1 MFLPT
6 RLFRRAIVLASLAV
20 PELPK
25 QSSAPARSPT
35 RAAAS
40 ADESTSVSAGP
51 QGRPLNGFAM
61 AGLLITMA
69 IMTIMMSAA
78 VPVWKQIARREK
90 EEELIFR
97 GQQYAHAIGLFQR
110 KFANAMP
117 PNVNVLV
124 EQRFLRKK
132 YKDPITNDDFALL
145 TMGQAAAGNASAPG
159 AAARGTGPGQ
169 VQQISMTATP
179 SAGRSGTPAAGA
191 TGSSG
196 AGLMNA
202 FIGVVS
208 KSKDKSIRL
217 YQGKNHYNEWA
228 FIYVPQTQAP
238 GAGAPGSATPGQ
250 RGQRGARGQRG
261 QQPGPNPFGGRG
273 PGRSMPGGPRASP
286 GGFNPLPQGA
296 TTPPGRGPS
305 GG

>member
-1 MFLPT
+1 M
-6 RLFRRAIVLASLAV
+6 
-20 PELPK
+20 
-25 QSSAPARSPT
+25 
-35 RAAAS
+35 
-40 ADESTSVSAGP
+40 
-51 QGRPLNGFAM
+51 NGYAM
-61 AGLLITMA
+61 AGLLVMMAVMA
-69 IMTIMMSAA
+69 IMMSVAM
-78 VPVWKQIARREK
+78 PVWKQIAQREK

-145 TMGQAAAGNASAPG
+145 TMGQAAAANAPAPG
-159 AAARGTGPGQ
+159 ASSRGSRPGQ
-169 VQQISMTATP
+169 TQQVSMTASP
-179 SAGRSGTPAAGA
+179 SPGRSGTPASRGA
-191 TGSSG
+191 RSLE

-228 FIYVPQTQAP
+228 FVFVPQTQTP
-238 GAGAPGSATPGQ
+238 GAGVPGSPTPGQ
-250 RGQRGARGQRG
+250 RGQRGVPGQRG
-261 QQPGPNPFGGRG
+261 QQPGSNPFDGRGRGRGVPGRGTPGGRG
-273 PGRSMPGGPRASP
+273 VNPR
-286 GGFNPLPQGA
+286 GFNPFP
-296 TTPPGRGPS
+296 
-305 GG
+305 